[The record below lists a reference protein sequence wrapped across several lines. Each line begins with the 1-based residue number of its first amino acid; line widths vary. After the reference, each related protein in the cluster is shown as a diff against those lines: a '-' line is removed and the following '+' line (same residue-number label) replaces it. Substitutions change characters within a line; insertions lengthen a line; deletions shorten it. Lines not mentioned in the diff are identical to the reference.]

1 MQLQDKVAII
11 TGGNSGIGQSTA
23 RLFADEGAKVVIAAL
38 EIAQALN
45 HKLAVVDAHHDIAS
59 DVVRRRKLGQR
70 GVLSGGWGKNLRAGG
85 VNVQL
90 LPLFVEDTFLPE
102 LGLRKLLE
110 AAEAVLSDLEEDNS
124 VMRLATSASEIEGA
138 LADGVIAGVLALEGC
153 DGLSGDPAMLRAFY
167 RLGVRMVAF
176 TWNRRNEF
184 ADGIDGAANASGLT
198 DAGKT
203 ALGEMRDHNVI
214 CDVSHLAEPGF
225 WDVAR
230 LSQGPFVAS
239 HSNARAICDHPRNLS
254 DEQLRAIAESGG
266 VVGLNFYG
274 DFVHESDPTLDSL
287 VDHLSHIADIA
298 GIQHV
303 GFGPDFLEDSLRDL
317 GKQALESA
325 GHDPALADRWTEG
338 CDRSEQLPAFTA
350 TLLARGFSEDEIEM
364 VLGANFMRVFREVW

>member
-1 MQLQDKVAII
+1 L
-11 TGGNSGIGQSTA
+11 T
-23 RLFADEGAKVVIAAL
+23 AL
-38 EIAQALN
+38 ETAQALN
-45 HKLAVVDAHHDIAS
+45 HKLIVVDAHHDIAG

-70 GVLSGGWGKNLRAGG
+70 GVLSGVWGQKLRAGG

-110 AAEAVLSDLEEDNS
+110 AAEAILSDLEEDGS
-124 VMRLATSASEIEGA
+124 VMRLATSALEIEDA
-138 LADGVIAGVLALEGC
+138 LADGLIAGVLALEGC
-153 DGLSGDPAMLRAFY
+153 DGLSGDPAMLRVFY
-167 RLGVRMVAF
+167 RLGARVVAF

-184 ADGIDGAANASGLT
+184 ADGIHGAANASGLT

-203 ALGEMRDHNVI
+203 ALAEMRDHNVI

-230 LSQGPFVAS
+230 LSRGPFVAS
-239 HSNARAICDHPRNLS
+239 HSNTRAMCDHPRNLS

-274 DFVHESDPTLDSL
+274 DFVHESDPTLDKL
-287 VDHLSHIADIA
+287 VDHLAHIADIA

-303 GFGPDFLEDSLRDL
+303 GIGPDFLEDSLRDL
-317 GKQALESA
+317 GKEALESA
-325 GHDPALADRWTEG
+325 GYDPALADRWTEG

-350 TLLARGFSEDEIEM
+350 KLLARGFSEDEIEM

>member
-1 MQLQDKVAII
+1 L
-11 TGGNSGIGQSTA
+11 T
-23 RLFADEGAKVVIAAL
+23 AL
-38 EIAQALN
+38 ETAQALN
-45 HKLAVVDAHHDIAS
+45 HKLVVVDAHHDIAG

-70 GVLSGGWGKNLRAGG
+70 GVLSGHWGKNLRAGG

-102 LGLRKLLE
+102 LGLRKLVE
-110 AAEAVLSDLEEDNS
+110 AAEAVLSDLEEDNN
-124 VMRLATSASEIEGA
+124 VMRLATSALEIEGA

-184 ADGIDGAANASGLT
+184 ADGIYGATSASGLT

-203 ALGEMRDHNVI
+203 ALGEMRDHKVI
-214 CDVSHLAEPGF
+214 CDISHLAEPGF

-239 HSNARAICDHPRNLS
+239 HSNARAVCDHPRNLS

-274 DFVHESDPTLDSL
+274 DFVHESDPTLDRL
-287 VDHLSHIADIA
+287 VDHLSHIADSV

-303 GFGPDFLEDSLRDL
+303 GLGPDFLEDSLRDL
-317 GKQALESA
+317 GKEAIESA
-325 GHDPALADRWTEG
+325 GYDPALADRWTEG

-350 TLLARGFSEDEIEM
+350 RLLARGFSEDEIEM
-364 VLGANFMRVFREVW
+364 VLGSNFMRVFREVWTG